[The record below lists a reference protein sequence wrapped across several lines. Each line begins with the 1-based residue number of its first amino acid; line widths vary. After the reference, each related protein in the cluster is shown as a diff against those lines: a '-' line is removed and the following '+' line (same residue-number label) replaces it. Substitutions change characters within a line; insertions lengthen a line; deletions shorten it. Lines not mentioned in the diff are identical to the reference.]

1 MIERKKAFKT
11 RPLCYFLIKR
21 MTSLVLDLSYVIFYR
36 FYALRA
42 YKKISKRSDFE
53 LNTEDEIFRTT
64 FRKAFVDMIIKL
76 VRKHRPNRLIFAID
90 CMRCDIWR
98 REVMQEYKN
107 RQNLS
112 DFDSRVFPLTINE
125 IIPEVINKMNNFTI
139 SRKSHPVS
147 VNIMKHD
154 SCEAD
159 DLVYIYCKHIAP
171 EKLKIIITG
180 DNDYLQ
186 LLDDKTEIY
195 CLKGKSL
202 RLKSTGCCETDLLQK
217 VIGGDPSDNIPK
229 LLSKNAL
236 SQLFKDKSTEEIFEK
251 FKDDEAFNRNLEM
264 VDMRCIPSNLVQSVV
279 EKFDADE
286 I

>member
-1 MIERKKAFKT
+1 
-11 RPLCYFLIKR
+11 
-21 MTSLVLDLSYVIFYR
+21 MTSLVIDLSYAIFYR
-36 FYALRA
+36 FYAVRA
-42 YKKISKRSDFE
+42 YMRISKRTDFE
-53 LNTEDEIFRTT
+53 LNVDDDIFKSM
-64 FRKAFVDMIIKL
+64 FKKGVMDMIIKL
-76 VRKHRPNRLIFAID
+76 VRKHKPDQLIFAVD
-90 CMRCDIWR
+90 CMRCNIWR
-98 REVMQEYKN
+98 RQVMQDYKN
-107 RQNLS
+107 RSNLS

-139 SRKSHPVS
+139 SRKPHPVS

-159 DLVYIYCKHIAP
+159 DLVYIYCKLIEQ
-171 EKLKIIITG
+171 EKLKVIITG

-217 VIGGDPSDNIPK
+217 VIGGDPSDNVPK
-229 LLSKNAL
+229 ILSKNAL
-236 SQLFKDKSTEEIFEK
+236 AQLFKEKSTAEIFEK

-264 VDMRCIPSNLVQSVV
+264 VDMRCIPKELILSVV
-279 EKFDADE
+279 AEFPVSFKS
-286 I
+286 